1 MFARDRSCNLIQE
14 TVLTR
19 WRRIVKPFCEVQYV
33 RINNQCMSVARHS
46 YIYFLSFFFFFFFFF
61 LVVVVAHL
69 HSIIVSLGT
78 TYTDSHFDG

>member
-33 RINNQCMSVARHS
+33 RINNQCMPVARHS
-46 YIYFLSFFFFFFFFF
+46 YIYFLSFFFF

>member
-33 RINNQCMSVARHS
+33 RINNQCMPVARHS
-46 YIYFLSFFFFFFFFF
+46 YIYFLSFFFFFF
-61 LVVVVAHL
+61 LVVFVAHL
-69 HSIIVSLGT
+69 HSIIFCLGT
-78 TYTDSHFDG
+78 TGTDSHFGG

>member
-33 RINNQCMSVARHS
+33 RINNQCMPVARHS
-46 YIYFLSFFFFFFFFF
+46 YIYFLSFFF